1 MYQPLAGYKVL
12 DLSRLL
18 PYQYC
23 TLLLGDLGAEVLK
36 VEEPGIGD
44 YGRWEA
50 FDSPGKE
57 RIIFAMANRNKK
69 SMTLNLKKEAGKE
82 ILKKLACK
90 ADVLFETYRPGAM
103 DRLGLGYQKIKE
115 VNPKIIYCSGT
126 GYGQSG
132 PYRFKAGHDINY
144 ISIAG
149 ILGMTGMHTGRP
161 VIPGIPLADMAG
173 GGVFTA
179 LVMIAALL
187 GREKTGEGQYIDIA
201 MTDVV
206 TSLNLM
212 NIATTLARKIGRG
225 MTPFNLHGASLCYN
239 VFKTKDGKFVSLGD
253 LEPKFWKNFCKAI
266 GRMDLVDKAYA
277 TYQDGE
283 RTTEILKEI
292 FSSKTQDEWVEF
304 MKEVDDCFA
313 PVYTP
318 EEVLEDPHLLSR
330 GMITKIADPRR
341 GETVQIGFPAQ
352 FAQELNYKRSP
363 APVLG
368 ENTNEILQGLGY
380 SPQEIENLKRD
391 ETI

>member
-23 TLLLGDLGAEVLK
+23 TLLLGDLGAEVIK
-36 VEEPGIGD
+36 IEEPGRGD
-44 YGRWEA
+44 YGRWET

-57 RIIFAMANRNKK
+57 RVVFAMANRNKK
-69 SMTLNLKKEAGKE
+69 SLTLNLKKEAGKE
-82 ILKKLACK
+82 ILKKLARTG
-90 ADVLFETYRPGAM
+90 DVLFETNRPGTM
-103 DRLGLGYQKIKE
+103 DRLGLGYAKIKE
-115 VNPKIIYCSGT
+115 VNPRIVYCSGT

-132 PYRFKAGHDINY
+132 PYRLKAGHDINY
-144 ISIAG
+144 ISYAG
-149 ILGMTGMHTGRP
+149 ILGMTGRHTDRP
-161 VIPGIPLADMAG
+161 VIPGIPIADMAG

-212 NIATTLARKIGRG
+212 NIATALAQKAGKG
-225 MTPFNLHGASLCYN
+225 MTPFNVQGTSLCYN
-239 VFKTKDGKFVSLGD
+239 VFKTKDGKFVSVGD
-253 LEPKFWKNFCKAI
+253 IEAKFWENFCKAV
-266 GRMDLVDKAYA
+266 GRMDLADKAYA
-277 TYQDGE
+277 TYQEGDKN
-283 RTTEILKEI
+283 TEILKEI
-292 FSSKTQDEWVEF
+292 FAGKTQAEWAEF
-304 MKEVDDCFA
+304 MKNVDDCFA
-313 PVYTP
+313 PVHTL

-330 GMITKIADPRR
+330 GMITKVPDPRR

-352 FAQELNYKRSP
+352 FAQELNYQRSP

-368 ENTNEILQGLGY
+368 ENTDEILQGLGY
-380 SPQEIENLKRD
+380 SRQEIEGLKKD
-391 ETI
+391 GTI